1 MKRFLRNNFLILILM
16 NLGNVFAYLFQMV
29 IGRVLS
35 PDDFGAFNALN
46 SLAIVISAPMAV
58 LPLVFSRY
66 TVQLSADGLGRV
78 KTLLI
83 DSFRILSLLAVIIF
97 ILGIIA
103 LPWFKDFLHLQEST
117 PIIIML
123 TQLLLSL
130 FVPVLLGTLQG
141 LQRFVFFGIGS
152 SGTAFLR
159 LVGAILFVYALGWG
173 INGGLLATVFATFGA
188 MLICIMGLKDIW
200 QQERQLLPVGL
211 YREMGKYA
219 LPVLIFTS
227 MMMVLGNL
235 DIVLVRHYCSAE
247 EAGLYAT
254 AAILGR
260 IALFLPGVLLI
271 VLFPEAA
278 KAKHE
283 NNEDQRILWL
293 SMAMTALLGGGFALV
308 CYLWPVELTVLL
320 FGTKYQA
327 AAPLLQTIS
336 FAMALLA
343 VANVIF
349 VYSLA
354 HHKFIFLFPLVLGVI
369 TMLSLVF
376 VYHDSAMT
384 IANILLGAIMGI
396 LIVTLGLKTVKM
408 L

>member
-1 MKRFLRNNFLILILM
+1 MGIFA
-16 NLGNVFAYLFQMV
+16 LGF
-29 IGRVLS
+29 
-35 PDDFGAFNALN
+35 
-46 SLAIVISAPMAV
+46 
-58 LPLVFSRY
+58 
-66 TVQLSADGLGRV
+66 
-78 KTLLI
+78 
-83 DSFRILSLLAVIIF
+83 
-97 ILGIIA
+97 IA
-103 LPWFKDFLHLQEST
+103 LPLLKDYLHLQEST

-152 SGTAFLR
+152 SGAAFLR
-159 LVGAILFVYALGWG
+159 FVGAILFVYALGWG
-173 INGGLLATVFATFGA
+173 VNGGLLATVFATFGA

-200 QQERQLLPVGL
+200 RQERQLLPVGL

-219 LPVLIFTS
+219 LPVLVFTS

-260 IALFLPGVLLI
+260 IALFLPGVLLV

-293 SMAMTALLGGGFALV
+293 SIAMTALLGGGFALV

-349 VYSLA
+349 IYSLA

-384 IANILLGAIMGI
+384 VANILLGAIMGI
-396 LIVTLGLKTVKM
+396 LIVTLGLKTVKI